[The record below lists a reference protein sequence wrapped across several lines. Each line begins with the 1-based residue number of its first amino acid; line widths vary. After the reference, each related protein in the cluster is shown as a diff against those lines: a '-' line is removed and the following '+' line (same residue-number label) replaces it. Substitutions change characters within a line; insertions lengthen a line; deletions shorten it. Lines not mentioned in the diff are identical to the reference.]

1 MEKQVH
7 VYYVFC
13 LYHMPTQKTLMKVLI
28 KKFQCLKNINLTWSM
43 YVVMLKAKVYTLVT
57 KL

>member
-7 VYYVFC
+7 VYKVFC
-13 LYHMPTQKTLMKVLI
+13 LRHIPTQKTLMKVMI
-28 KKFQCLKNINLTWSM
+28 KEFQSLKYVN
-43 YVVMLKAKVYTLVT
+43 VVMLKAKVYTLVT